1 MNILGLFKP
10 EYFYQPKVALRRII
24 PFAKKET
31 SEFVERELP
40 WGMTISVRR
49 LEEHEKMLSILGVCD
64 LIVTESLWRLTQ
76 PGELAVDVGANIGYM
91 SSILAKRV
99 GSSGS
104 VYAFEAH
111 PEIFK
116 ELKHNVKRWE
126 QDNNINNISI
136 QNLAVSDKSGFLKLG
151 VPEAFNQNRGISSIV
166 TDNDEIAN
174 KSSVLTVQASTLDE
188 FLVDKNVGV
197 LKIDVEGHEIQ
208 VLKGAE
214 NLLKTGRI
222 RDCVFEE
229 HNSYPTTVTN
239 YFESMGYQV
248 FRIAKGFK
256 KPILLNPTS
265 QDLISHWQPQN
276 FLATINPQRV
286 ISLFE
291 KSPWQ
296 SLS

>member
-188 FLVDKNVGV
+188 FLVDINVGV

>member
-49 LEEHEKMLSILGVCD
+49 LEEHEKMLSVLGVCD

-76 PGELAVDVGANIGYM
+76 PGGLAVDVGANIGYM

-126 QDNNINNISI
+126 QDNKINNISI

-166 TDNDEIAN
+166 TDSDEIAN
-174 KSSVLTVQASTLDE
+174 KSSVLTVQACTLDE
-188 FLVDKNVGV
+188 FLANKNVGV

-229 HNSYPTTVTN
+229 HNSYPTAVTN

>member
-49 LEEHEKMLSILGVCD
+49 LEEHEKMLSVLGVCD

-76 PGELAVDVGANIGYM
+76 PGELAVDLGANIGYM

-229 HNSYPTTVTN
+229 HNSYPTAVTN

>member
-49 LEEHEKMLSILGVCD
+49 LEEHEKMLSVLGVCD

>member
-49 LEEHEKMLSILGVCD
+49 LEEHEKMLSVLGVCD

-76 PGELAVDVGANIGYM
+76 PGELAVDLGANIGYM

>member
-49 LEEHEKMLSILGVCD
+49 LEEHEKMLSVLGVCD

-229 HNSYPTTVTN
+229 HNSYPTAVTN

-265 QDLISHWQPQN
+265 TDLISHWQPQN

>member
-49 LEEHEKMLSILGVCD
+49 LEEHEKMLSVLGVCD

-116 ELKHNVKRWE
+116 ELKHNV
-126 QDNNINNISI
+126 
-136 QNLAVSDKSGFLKLG
+136 
-151 VPEAFNQNRGISSIV
+151 
-166 TDNDEIAN
+166 
-174 KSSVLTVQASTLDE
+174 
-188 FLVDKNVGV
+188 
-197 LKIDVEGHEIQ
+197 
-208 VLKGAE
+208 
-214 NLLKTGRI
+214 
-222 RDCVFEE
+222 
-229 HNSYPTTVTN
+229 
-239 YFESMGYQV
+239 
-248 FRIAKGFK
+248 
-256 KPILLNPTS
+256 
-265 QDLISHWQPQN
+265 
-276 FLATINPQRV
+276 
-286 ISLFE
+286 
-291 KSPWQ
+291 
-296 SLS
+296 

>member
-31 SEFVERELP
+31 NEFVERELP

-49 LEEHEKMLSILGVCD
+49 LEEHEKMLSVLGVCD

-188 FLVDKNVGV
+188 FLVNKNVGV

-229 HNSYPTTVTN
+229 HNSYPTAVTN

>member
-49 LEEHEKMLSILGVCD
+49 LEEHEKMLSVLGVCD

-229 HNSYPTTVTN
+229 HNSYPTAVTN